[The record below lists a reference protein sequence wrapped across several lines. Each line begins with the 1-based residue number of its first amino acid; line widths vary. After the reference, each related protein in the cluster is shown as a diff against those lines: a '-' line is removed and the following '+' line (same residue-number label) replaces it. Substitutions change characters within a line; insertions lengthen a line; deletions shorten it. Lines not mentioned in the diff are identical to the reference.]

1 MLYGLKAKIITVA
14 KRCIG
19 YVVDTP
25 VLISKQMKQKL
36 RVCISLICACILL
49 VPNGAFANEETTA
62 SENEEDTMHL
72 QTPCALLMEASTGTV
87 IYEKN
92 ADEQRTPASVTKI
105 MTLLLIYDA
114 IHAGKISLTDVVIT
128 SAHAKSM
135 GGSQVFLEEGE
146 QQTVETLIKCIVIA
160 SGNDAAVAMA
170 EYIAGTQD
178 AFVQMMNEKAA
189 ALGMAHT
196 HFVDCCGLTE
206 DASHY
211 SSARDIAIMSREL
224 ILNYPDIFKYSGIWM
239 EDMTHV
245 TKQGTKTFTLTNT
258 NKLLRQFDGC
268 TGLKTGSTSI
278 AKYCLSA
285 TADKNQIQMIAVI
298 LGAPDSKTRF
308 AEAAALLNYGY
319 SQCSLYQDTP
329 QTLLSPLPVTKGK
342 FGEVHIEYQGSA
354 SYLSMTAEDF
364 SNVQKEICLEEAIEA
379 PFEKGT
385 KVGEVSYTLEG
396 REIATVDIVTG
407 EGCPAANYW
416 DCLKKTWNALGR
428 SLTLP

>member
-1 MLYGLKAKIITVA
+1 MLYGLKTKIITAA

-19 YVVDTP
+19 YGDDTH
-25 VLISKQMKQKL
+25 VLISKQMKRKM
-36 RVCISLICACILL
+36 RACISLICACILL
-49 VPNGAFANEETTA
+49 VPNRAFANEETTA

-92 ADEQRTPASVTKI
+92 ADEQHTPASVTKI

-114 IHAGKISLTDVVIT
+114 IHAGKISLTDEVTT

-160 SGNDAAVAMA
+160 SGNDAAVTMA
-170 EYIAGTQD
+170 EYIAGTED

-189 ALGMAHT
+189 VLGMTHT

-206 DASHY
+206 DAGHY

-329 QTLLSPLPVTKGK
+329 QALLSPLPVVKGK
-342 FGEVHIEYQGSA
+342 FGEVHIEYQGSVA
-354 SYLSMTAEDF
+354 YLSTTAEDF

-385 KVGEVSYTLEG
+385 KVGEVCYMLEG
-396 REIATVDIVTG
+396 RKIASVDIVTG

-416 DCLKKTWNALGR
+416 DCMKKTWNALAG
-428 SLTLP
+428 L

>member
-1 MLYGLKAKIITVA
+1 MLYGLKAKIITAA
-14 KRCIG
+14 KICIG
-19 YVVDTP
+19 YVSDTP

-36 RVCISLICACILL
+36 RACISLICACILL

-224 ILNYPDIFKYSGIWM
+224 ILNYPDIFKYSSIWM

-285 TADKNQIQMIAVI
+285 TAEKNQIQMIAVI

-354 SYLSMTAEDF
+354 SYLSITAEDF

-385 KVGEVSYTLEG
+385 KVCKVSYTLEG